1 MEIDDILDDIGART
15 EMLQSNLGMMRR
27 NFKMLNLYS
36 IALSD
41 LLIEKKIF
49 TKEELN
55 KLLDINI
62 DNMTKFEQTLM
73 KQSEEE
79 VTNAFLEKL
88 DEDKMV
94 KA

>member
-15 EMLQSNLGMMRR
+15 EMLQSNLGMMIR

>member
-1 MEIDDILDDIGART
+1 MSEL
-15 EMLQSNLGMMRR
+15 
-27 NFKMLNLYS
+27 
-36 IALSD
+36 
-41 LLIEKKIF
+41 KI